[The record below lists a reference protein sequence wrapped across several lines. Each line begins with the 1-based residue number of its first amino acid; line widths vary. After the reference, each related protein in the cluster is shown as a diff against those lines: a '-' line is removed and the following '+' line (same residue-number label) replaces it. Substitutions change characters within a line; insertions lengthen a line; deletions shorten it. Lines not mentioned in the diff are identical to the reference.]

1 MKLTTSGVGEGVED
15 DEDDGSG
22 GGCLPGSEAPN
33 CGGFLELVIVF

>member
-22 GGCLPGSEAPN
+22 GGCPPGTAPN
-33 CGGFLELVIVF
+33 CGGFLELVISF